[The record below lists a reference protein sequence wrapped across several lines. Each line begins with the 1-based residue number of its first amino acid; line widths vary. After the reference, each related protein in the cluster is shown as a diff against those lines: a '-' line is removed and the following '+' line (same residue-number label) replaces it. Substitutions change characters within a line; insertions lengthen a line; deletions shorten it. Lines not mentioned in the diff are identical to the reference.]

1 MTEEN
6 SELDPLTAM
15 AGELETLKAEVASL
29 KGKLESSNRTAND
42 LINSNKLLMAEIVR
56 RSAPTG
62 PPPAT
67 AQPSVGDTVLDSFKK
82 HIGINSNK

>member
-6 SELDPLTAM
+6 SELDPLTTM
-15 AGELETLKAEVASL
+15 AGELETLKGEVASL
-29 KGKLESSNRTAND
+29 KGKLESSNKTAND

-62 PPPAT
+62 PPPA
-67 AQPSVGDTVLDSFKK
+67 PSPVGDTVLDSFKK

>member
-6 SELDPLTAM
+6 SELDPLTTM

-29 KGKLESSNRTAND
+29 KGKLETSNRTAND

-62 PPPAT
+62 PPPA
-67 AQPSVGDTVLDSFKK
+67 PVPIGDTVLDSFKK